1 MLTALPNGKLDRRAL
16 PPIAGD
22 RADLAN
28 RLETLC
34 KSAAEVLNVEKVSP
48 DDDLRELGMD
58 SVSFVEMLM
67 DAKIRITDYSQLPR
81 CTTPR
86 AIVTALQKAGF

>member
-1 MLTALPNGKLDRRAL
+1 M
-16 PPIAGD
+16 
-22 RADLAN
+22 
-28 RLETLC
+28 
-34 KSAAEVLNVEKVSP
+34 EKVSP
-48 DDDLRELGMD
+48 DDDLMKLEMD

-86 AIVTALQKAGF
+86 AIVTALQKAGI

>member
-1 MLTALPNGKLDRRAL
+1 M
-16 PPIAGD
+16 PPITGDKAELGD
-22 RADLAN
+22 R
-28 RLETLC
+28 LEALC

-48 DDDLRELGMD
+48 DDDLRKLEMD

-86 AIVTALQKAGF
+86 AIVTALQKAGI